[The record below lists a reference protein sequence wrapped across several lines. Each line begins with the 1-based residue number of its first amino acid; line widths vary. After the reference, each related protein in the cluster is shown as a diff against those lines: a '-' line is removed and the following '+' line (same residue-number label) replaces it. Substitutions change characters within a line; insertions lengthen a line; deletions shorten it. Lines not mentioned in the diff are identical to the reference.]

1 MILYPLVYG
10 SFPWSGGYDFHPSDK
25 GRDDKTLKL
34 PFDMSNISKGDI
46 ESVLRQCS
54 SESWFTR
61 RLSNDWFLIG
71 HTYNSVDAHNRPSKV
86 VYSFLVSPDVVD
98 TTGGV
103 PDPQSLIMDWE
114 PVWTGSEPMTARN
127 IMSRGHYVDQEKK
140 YKGFEKAPKTHQKRR
155 IKLPRK
161 LVVAIAGAI
170 LCAVLVCVI
179 ISVMKHKPAPPIIP
193 PKPRIDIQ
201 TKHVFEW
208 YVSNF
213 TELPTEYGSLQ
224 KYLGIKDYVEIPE
237 DRLPI
242 GDFRKHLTN
251 LMIFILGSNS
261 TSDGLKDKVE
271 NIIEL
276 LKKEAKEK
284 FVEIVSSEPE
294 LGDMEYKRQKDIL
307 DQRRLQL
314 ELANTYFK
322 AQAPLVAFI
331 QGLSYKDGDFEEALM
346 TEHSKY
352 HVKYNRAATTFDSKN
367 IPNRLNEL
375 LKKAQKEKKDKGAKI
390 EALLN
395 EYMGHPETA
404 QLLSLKRKAD
414 NILKY
419 YTQ

>member
-10 SFPWSGGYDFHPSDK
+10 SFLWSGGYDFHPSNK
-25 GRDDKTLKL
+25 GRDGKTLKL
-34 PFDMSNISKGDI
+34 PFDTSNISKGDI

-86 VYSFLVSPDVVD
+86 VYSFLVSPDVID

-114 PVWTGSEPMTARN
+114 PIWTGSEPMTARN

-161 LVVAIAGAI
+161 LVVAIAGSI
-170 LCAVLVCVI
+170 LCAVLVCVL

-208 YVSNF
+208 YVGNF
-213 TELPTEYGSLQ
+213 TDLPTEYGSLQ
-224 KYLGIKDYVEIPE
+224 EYLGIKNYVEIPE
-237 DRLPI
+237 DRLPV
-242 GDFRKHLTN
+242 GDFREHLAN

-261 TSDGLKDKVE
+261 TSDGLNGKIE
-271 NIIEL
+271 NITGL
-276 LKKEAKEK
+276 LEKEAKKK
-284 FVEIVSSEPE
+284 FDEIVTSEPE
-294 LGDMEYKRQKDIL
+294 AMEYKRQKDFL
-307 DQRRLQL
+307 AQRRRQL

-322 AQAPLVAFI
+322 AQAALVAFI
-331 QGLSYKDGDFEEALM
+331 QGLAHKDGDFEEALVK
-346 TEHSKY
+346 EHDKY

-367 IPNRLNEL
+367 IPIRLNDL
-375 LKKAQKEKKDKGAKI
+375 LRKALKEKKDKRAEI
-390 EALLN
+390 DALLN

-414 NILKY
+414 NILQFY
-419 YTQ
+419 IHN